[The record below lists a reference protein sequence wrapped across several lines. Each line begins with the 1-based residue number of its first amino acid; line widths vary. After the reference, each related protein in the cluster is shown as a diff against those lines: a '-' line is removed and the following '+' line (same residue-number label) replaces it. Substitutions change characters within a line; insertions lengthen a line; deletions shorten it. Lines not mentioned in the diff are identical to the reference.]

1 MNSVM
6 KKQTSFHSIA
16 LNISCIVILTICHLY
31 VPYIHELVFPFFNG
45 LFLIL
50 SISLFFYINLLLRTS
65 SITCFTYFSLLARI
79 FTSICIFSFLIIL
92 IAFFTNTIEIIQR
105 IEFARFLVFL
115 FTFSLLVI
123 ISAKFIYSLIKPKGN
138 LNVILLTDH
147 SDVEIKKVYN
157 FLKNNHLNVT
167 QFHTDEFNQM
177 IKFVIDNQIEEFSKK
192 VNHLVAELTKIRVN
206 IEAAIDFSDEDIDII
221 TESRVREGLREIT
234 QTLSLALSQA
244 NQGMLLKEGMHVVIA
259 GEPNAGKSSLL
270 NALLGSESAIVT
282 SIAGT
287 TRDLLS
293 ESLQIEGMPVHITDT
308 AGLRLSED
316 VVEQEGIRR
325 AGEAVRQS
333 DKILLVIDNTA
344 VKTTIQQPV
353 EIDEVG
359 IDETD
364 KDHELSLS
372 VIPQLLLDEPGLFA
386 KTLVVFNKA
395 DLTPD
400 ARIGA
405 GSVRV
410 PNLLRAQEG
419 VPATLDTITLSAKLN
434 EGIEGLREAL
444 KNAIG
449 FNSMVE
455 GAFVARERHLLSLK
469 AARKLIAS
477 AEQCFVDSM
486 PFELA
491 AEDLRLAQN
500 ELGRITGQISSDDL
514 LGEIFSNFCVGK

>member
-1 MNSVM
+1 MNHLTSDTIAALATAPGKSGICVVRVSGPNSGTVA
-6 KKQTSFHSIA
+6 KQILDFDPTPRTAHLSKFKDENGDTIDEGIA
-16 LNISCIVILTICHLY
+16 LFFSGPASFTGEDVL
-31 VPYIHELVFPFFNG
+31 ELQGHGGPSVQK
-45 LFLIL
+45 
-50 SISLFFYINLLLRTS
+50 LLLERV
-65 SITCFTYFSLLARI
+65 LGLGVRLA
-79 FTSICIFSFLIIL
+79 
-92 IAFFTNTIEIIQR
+92 N
-105 IEFARFLVFL
+105 
-115 FTFSLLVI
+115 
-123 ISAKFIYSLIKPKGN
+123 PG
-138 LNVILLTDH
+138 
-147 SDVEIKKVYN
+147 
-157 FLKNNHLNVT
+157 
-167 QFHTDEFNQM
+167 
-177 IKFVIDNQIEEFSKK
+177 EFSERAFLNNKIDLVQAEAIADLIDANSAQAARSAIRTLSGEFSNK

-333 DKILLVIDNTA
+333 DKILLVIDSTA

-353 EIDEVG
+353 EI
-359 IDETD
+359 
-364 KDHELSLS
+364 ELSLS
-372 VIPQLLLDEPGLFA
+372 LIPQLLLDEPGLFA

-419 VPATLDTITLSAKLN
+419 VPTTLDTITLSAKLN

-477 AEQCFVDSM
+477 AEQCFVDAM

-500 ELGRITGQISSDDL
+500 ELGQITGQISSDDL

>member
-1 MNSVM
+1 MNHLTSDTIAALATAPGKSGICVVRVSGPHSGTVA
-6 KKQTSFHSIA
+6 KQILDFDPTPRTAHLSKFKDENGDTIDEGIA
-16 LNISCIVILTICHLY
+16 LFFSGPASFTGEDVL
-31 VPYIHELVFPFFNG
+31 ELQGHGGPSVQK
-45 LFLIL
+45 
-50 SISLFFYINLLLRTS
+50 LLLERV
-65 SITCFTYFSLLARI
+65 LGLGVRLA
-79 FTSICIFSFLIIL
+79 
-92 IAFFTNTIEIIQR
+92 N
-105 IEFARFLVFL
+105 
-115 FTFSLLVI
+115 
-123 ISAKFIYSLIKPKGN
+123 PG
-138 LNVILLTDH
+138 
-147 SDVEIKKVYN
+147 
-157 FLKNNHLNVT
+157 
-167 QFHTDEFNQM
+167 
-177 IKFVIDNQIEEFSKK
+177 EFSERAFLNNKIDLVQAEAIADLIDANSAQAARSAIRTLSGEFSNK

-344 VKTTIQQPV
+344 VKTNIQQPV
-353 EIDEVG
+353 EI
-359 IDETD
+359 
-364 KDHELSLS
+364 ELSLS
-372 VIPQLLLDEPGLFA
+372 VIPQLLLDEPSLFA

-395 DLTPD
+395 DLTPG

-477 AEQCFVDSM
+477 AEQCFVDAM

>member
-1 MNSVM
+1 MNHLTSDTIAALATAPGKSGICVVRVSGPNSGTVA
-6 KKQTSFHSIA
+6 KQILDFDPTPRTAHLSKFKDENGDTIDEGIA
-16 LNISCIVILTICHLY
+16 LFFSGPASFTGEDVL
-31 VPYIHELVFPFFNG
+31 ELQGHGGPSVQK
-45 LFLIL
+45 
-50 SISLFFYINLLLRTS
+50 LLLERV
-65 SITCFTYFSLLARI
+65 LGLGVRLA
-79 FTSICIFSFLIIL
+79 
-92 IAFFTNTIEIIQR
+92 N
-105 IEFARFLVFL
+105 
-115 FTFSLLVI
+115 
-123 ISAKFIYSLIKPKGN
+123 PG
-138 LNVILLTDH
+138 
-147 SDVEIKKVYN
+147 
-157 FLKNNHLNVT
+157 
-167 QFHTDEFNQM
+167 
-177 IKFVIDNQIEEFSKK
+177 EFSERAFLNNKIDLVQAEAIADLIDANSAQAARSAIRTLSGEFSNK

-333 DKILLVIDNTA
+333 DKILLVIDSTA
-344 VKTTIQQPV
+344 VKTTIQQRV
-353 EIDEVG
+353 EI
-359 IDETD
+359 
-364 KDHELSLS
+364 ELSLS
-372 VIPQLLLDEPGLFA
+372 LIPQLLLDEPGLFA

-419 VPATLDTITLSAKLN
+419 VPATLDSITLSAKLN

-477 AEQCFVDSM
+477 AEQCFVDAM

>member
-1 MNSVM
+1 MRVSGPHSGTVA
-6 KKQTSFHSIA
+6 KQILDFDPTPRTAHLSKFKDENGDTIDEGIA
-16 LNISCIVILTICHLY
+16 LFFSGPASFTGEDVL
-31 VPYIHELVFPFFNG
+31 ELQGHGGPSVQK
-45 LFLIL
+45 
-50 SISLFFYINLLLRTS
+50 LLLERV
-65 SITCFTYFSLLARI
+65 LGLGVRLA
-79 FTSICIFSFLIIL
+79 
-92 IAFFTNTIEIIQR
+92 N
-105 IEFARFLVFL
+105 
-115 FTFSLLVI
+115 
-123 ISAKFIYSLIKPKGN
+123 PG
-138 LNVILLTDH
+138 
-147 SDVEIKKVYN
+147 
-157 FLKNNHLNVT
+157 
-167 QFHTDEFNQM
+167 
-177 IKFVIDNQIEEFSKK
+177 EFSERAFLNNKIDLVQAEAIADLIDANSAQAARSAIRTLSGEFSNK

-344 VKTTIQQPV
+344 VKTNIQQPV
-353 EIDEVG
+353 EI
-359 IDETD
+359 
-364 KDHELSLS
+364 ELSLS
-372 VIPQLLLDEPGLFA
+372 VIPQLLLDEPSLFA

-395 DLTPD
+395 DLTPG

-477 AEQCFVDSM
+477 AEQCFVDAM

>member
-1 MNSVM
+1 AALATAPGKSGICVVRVSGPNSGTVA
-6 KKQTSFHSIA
+6 KQILDFDPTPRTAHLSKFKDENGDTIDEGIA
-16 LNISCIVILTICHLY
+16 LFFSGPASFTGEDVL
-31 VPYIHELVFPFFNG
+31 ELQGHGGPSVQK
-45 LFLIL
+45 
-50 SISLFFYINLLLRTS
+50 LLLERV
-65 SITCFTYFSLLARI
+65 LGLGVRLA
-79 FTSICIFSFLIIL
+79 
-92 IAFFTNTIEIIQR
+92 N
-105 IEFARFLVFL
+105 
-115 FTFSLLVI
+115 
-123 ISAKFIYSLIKPKGN
+123 PG
-138 LNVILLTDH
+138 
-147 SDVEIKKVYN
+147 
-157 FLKNNHLNVT
+157 
-167 QFHTDEFNQM
+167 
-177 IKFVIDNQIEEFSKK
+177 EFSERAFLNNKIDLVQAEAIADLIDANSAQAARSAIRTLSGEFSNK

-333 DKILLVIDNTA
+333 DKILLVIDSTA

-353 EIDEVG
+353 EI
-359 IDETD
+359 
-364 KDHELSLS
+364 ELSLS
-372 VIPQLLLDEPGLFA
+372 LIPQLLLDEPSLFA

-477 AEQCFVDSM
+477 AEQCFVDAM

-514 LGEIFSNFCVGK
+514 LGEIFSNFCVG

>member
-1 MNSVM
+1 MNHLTSDTIAALATAPGKSGICVVRVSGPHSGTVA
-6 KKQTSFHSIA
+6 KKILDFDPTPRTAHLSKFKDENGDTIDEGIA
-16 LNISCIVILTICHLY
+16 LFFSGPASFTGEDVL
-31 VPYIHELVFPFFNG
+31 ELQGHGGPSVQK
-45 LFLIL
+45 
-50 SISLFFYINLLLRTS
+50 LLLERV
-65 SITCFTYFSLLARI
+65 LGLGVRLA
-79 FTSICIFSFLIIL
+79 
-92 IAFFTNTIEIIQR
+92 N
-105 IEFARFLVFL
+105 
-115 FTFSLLVI
+115 
-123 ISAKFIYSLIKPKGN
+123 PG
-138 LNVILLTDH
+138 
-147 SDVEIKKVYN
+147 
-157 FLKNNHLNVT
+157 
-167 QFHTDEFNQM
+167 
-177 IKFVIDNQIEEFSKK
+177 EFSERAFLNNKIDLVQAEAIADLIDANSAQAARSAIRTLSGEFSNK

-344 VKTTIQQPV
+344 VKTNIQQPV
-353 EIDEVG
+353 EI
-359 IDETD
+359 
-364 KDHELSLS
+364 ELSLS
-372 VIPQLLLDEPGLFA
+372 VIPQLLLDEPSLFA

-395 DLTPD
+395 DLTPG

-477 AEQCFVDSM
+477 AEQCFVDAM

>member
-1 MNSVM
+1 MNHLTSDTIAALATAPGKSGICVVRVSGPNSGTVA
-6 KKQTSFHSIA
+6 KQILDFDPTPRTAHLSRFKDEHGDTIDEGIA
-16 LNISCIVILTICHLY
+16 LFFKGPASFTGEDVL
-31 VPYIHELVFPFFNG
+31 ELQGHGGPSVQK
-45 LFLIL
+45 
-50 SISLFFYINLLLRTS
+50 LLLERV
-65 SITCFTYFSLLARI
+65 LNLDVRLA
-79 FTSICIFSFLIIL
+79 
-92 IAFFTNTIEIIQR
+92 N
-105 IEFARFLVFL
+105 
-115 FTFSLLVI
+115 
-123 ISAKFIYSLIKPKGN
+123 PG
-138 LNVILLTDH
+138 
-147 SDVEIKKVYN
+147 
-157 FLKNNHLNVT
+157 
-167 QFHTDEFNQM
+167 
-177 IKFVIDNQIEEFSKK
+177 EFSERAFLNNKIDLVQAEAIADLIDANSAQAARSAIRTLSGEFSNK

-344 VKTTIQQPV
+344 VKTNIQQPV

-372 VIPQLLLDEPGLFA
+372 VIPQLLLDEPSLFA

-455 GAFVARERHLLSLK
+455 GAFVARERHLLSRK

-477 AEQCFVDSM
+477 AEQCFVDAM

>member
-1 MNSVM
+1 MNHLTSDTIAALATAPGKSGICVVRVSGPHSGTVA
-6 KKQTSFHSIA
+6 KQILDFDPTPRTAHLSKFKDENGDTIDEGIA
-16 LNISCIVILTICHLY
+16 LFFSGPASFTGEDVL
-31 VPYIHELVFPFFNG
+31 ELQGHGGPSVQK
-45 LFLIL
+45 
-50 SISLFFYINLLLRTS
+50 LLLERV
-65 SITCFTYFSLLARI
+65 LGLGVRLA
-79 FTSICIFSFLIIL
+79 
-92 IAFFTNTIEIIQR
+92 N
-105 IEFARFLVFL
+105 
-115 FTFSLLVI
+115 
-123 ISAKFIYSLIKPKGN
+123 PG
-138 LNVILLTDH
+138 
-147 SDVEIKKVYN
+147 
-157 FLKNNHLNVT
+157 
-167 QFHTDEFNQM
+167 
-177 IKFVIDNQIEEFSKK
+177 EFSERAFLNNKIDLVQAEAIADLIDANSAQAARSAIRTLSGEFSNK

-333 DKILLVIDNTA
+333 DKILLVIDSTA
-344 VKTTIQQPV
+344 VKTTIQQRV
-353 EIDEVG
+353 EI
-359 IDETD
+359 
-364 KDHELSLS
+364 ELSLS
-372 VIPQLLLDEPGLFA
+372 LIPQLLLDEPGLFA

-477 AEQCFVDSM
+477 AEQCFVDAM